1 MRGGKDMIRK
11 IAVFLAIAMTITA
24 MTACSSNNQGRTI
37 IKDGDKDIT
46 IIEPKTTT
54 GAEELRVE
62 KIEEYKDI
70 RALDWQDEDRLLV
83 SKKNTN
89 ANKISVEGEEF
100 YPNNLYILDT
110 KNGEYKIL
118 NEESANQLFA
128 EFSPDKKHIFYKTN
142 NEETARGYIMDLQGK
157 NVVSITGDRTI
168 HFSAGKWIDNERVI
182 YADFNNTVYEGD
194 VSGKIVEVAN
204 LGPESTNKSIAIGET
219 FYYTVSSVFRN
230 GDELYFLT
238 SNLDL
243 KKYDLVSK
251 ETSLLD
257 KNVLRVYPSKD
268 FNKIAYVKM
277 AEDQEVKLIVT
288 DTNWNKKTL
297 AEGMAISEA
306 TWSPDNTRLVY
317 SVVKESSEENG
328 IYLSDLKT
336 EKTSRISLFDGIIG
350 FGWSPSGKKISV
362 CRFDKDY
369 NFLSNIIIL
378 NN

>member
-1 MRGGKDMIRK
+1 MIRK
-11 IAVFLAIAMTITA
+11 IAAFLAIAMTIAA
-24 MTACSSNNQGRTI
+24 MTACSSNNQGRTT

-54 GAEELRVE
+54 GSEELRVE

-89 ANKISVEGEEF
+89 VDKISVEGEQF
-100 YPNNLYILDT
+100 HPNNLYILDT
-110 KNGEYKIL
+110 NDGEYKIL
-118 NEESANQLFA
+118 NEERANQLFA

-142 NEETARGYIMDLQGK
+142 NEETARGYIMDSQGK
-157 NVVSITGDRTI
+157 NVVSITGDKTI

-194 VSGKIVEVAN
+194 VSGKIVEIAN
-204 LGPESTNKSIAIGET
+204 LGPESTNKSIAMGEA

-238 SNLDL
+238 SDLDL
-243 KKYDLVSK
+243 KKYNLVSK
-251 ETSLLD
+251 ETGLLD
-257 KNVLRVYPSKD
+257 RNVLKIYPSKD

-277 AEDQEVKLIVT
+277 TEDQEVKLIVA
-288 DTNWNKKTL
+288 DLNFNKKTL

-306 TWSPDNTRLVY
+306 AWSPDGTRLVY
-317 SVVKESSEENG
+317 SVVKEASEENG

-350 FGWSPSGKKISV
+350 FGWSPSGRKISV
-362 CRFDKDY
+362 CRYDKDY